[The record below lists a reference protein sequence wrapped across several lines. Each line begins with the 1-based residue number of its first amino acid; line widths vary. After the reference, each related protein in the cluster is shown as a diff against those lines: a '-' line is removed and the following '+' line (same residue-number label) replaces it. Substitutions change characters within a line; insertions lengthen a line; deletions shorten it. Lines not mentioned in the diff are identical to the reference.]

1 MIEKRVPKDIRKYK
15 RRTFGPLTTRQAIC
29 FFGAGISVIA
39 GYLLVLEPLHFE
51 NHYALFL
58 GAALFASPC
67 VFLGFVEPMG
77 IPFEKWIL
85 IFIRFIIAKPNRVEN
100 TIYRTKQEIPKT
112 KKRKKTIKKELEEH
126 PEYRRYE

>member
-1 MIEKRVPKDIRKYK
+1 
-15 RRTFGPLTTRQAIC
+15 
-29 FFGAGISVIA
+29 
-39 GYLLVLEPLHFE
+39 
-51 NHYALFL
+51 
-58 GAALFASPC
+58 
-67 VFLGFVEPMG
+67 MG